1 MWKSL
6 FAAASM
12 MLAVAFAALPAAA
25 QPADAK
31 PTIVL
36 VHGAFADSSSW
47 APVIERL
54 KAHGFRVRAAANQLR
69 SLSSDTD
76 SVAALL
82 KTIKGPVVLV
92 GHSYG
97 GMVIS
102 SAAKAGDVRAL
113 VYVAAFAPETGE
125 SALALTGK
133 FPGSQ
138 IGDAIAP
145 APIAGGVDLYIQREK
160 FHDVFAQDVG
170 ELRAGLMWET
180 QRPATQAALSDG
192 AGGDAAWKSIPSW
205 FVYGDSDHCIPPA
218 AHAFMAARAKAKD
231 TVVVKGASH
240 VVMLSHPDEVAKVI
254 EAAAASVH

>member
-1 MWKSL
+1 
-6 FAAASM
+6 M
-12 MLAVAFAALPAAA
+12 MLAVAFAAVPAAA
-25 QPADAK
+25 QSEAK

-47 APVIERL
+47 MPVIERL

-69 SLSSDTD
+69 SLSGDTD

-125 SALALTGK
+125 SALGLTGK
-133 FPGSQ
+133 FPGSL

-145 APIAGGVDLYIQREK
+145 APMAGGVDLYIQREK
-160 FHDVFAQDVG
+160 FHAVFAQDLG

-192 AGGDAAWKSIPSW
+192 AGEPAWKSIPSW

-218 AHAFMAARAKAKD
+218 AHAFMAERAKAKD
-231 TVVVKGASH
+231 SVVVKGASH